1 MGLELNGNESIIT
14 YKDNT
19 STAVYDPVGERQILK
34 NTHKK
39 SDGTNNYTGVHFKG
53 DRTNQ
58 PWKITQKINIDKTHS
73 YTILTVTDFG
83 DKTSLSA
90 SSTIEGVIYSVRIYK
105 PFYNA
110 ENNVTTVTFETA
122 GTFTSSADFEATIT
136 SYSKFV
142 EHSIILNNNTKINGN
157 LICDGFNIGTLSKNS
172 SIETLNSNLII
183 NEGTSNM
190 DVQLPNINFS
200 NSTTPATKIALA
212 LEKGHYSN
220 KNYYWLT
227 ATLDYNYF
235 YIFSVQYD
243 GEVYS
248 GLFYFDQDLST
259 STEKTVHLM
268 NLNNSRGD
276 GDDSEVRLFASSW
289 TLPDNKK
296 WSNKVGFNPVI
307 VNVGPIAHKA
317 SGYSLYK
324 IPYHF
329 DISGYSSSI

>member
-190 DVQLPNINFS
+190 DVQLPNINLQHADYLVTW
-200 NSTTPATKIALA
+200 NTNNP
-212 LEKGHYSN
+212 
-220 KNYYWLT
+220 
-227 ATLDYNYF
+227 TLDKGYF
-235 YIFSVQYD
+235 YIVNFKSGSYII
-243 GEVYS
+243 S
-248 GLFYFDQDLST
+248 GLFYFDPDLS
-259 STEKTVHLM
+259 SSNEPVVLL
-268 NLNNSRGD
+268 NGLNNTRYPIGTTTN
-276 GDDSEVRLFASSW
+276 GHYAIKATPNSSW
-289 TLPDNKK
+289 DSSITFSPITIKLGMTQEIEWQAIKIYKLPIH
-296 WSNKVGFNPVI
+296 FN
-307 VNVGPIAHKA
+307 
-317 SGYSLYK
+317 
-324 IPYHF
+324 
-329 DISGYSSSI
+329 ISGYNDVI